1 MLNIRNFCAYKRK
14 FSQFGAFRKKIRIF
28 FDNFVLKK
36 KKRNPHFLGK
46 FSFHS
51 TRGRREE
58 EKKNSPFSSSLSQ
71 NFLTNSVH
79 KRKTWL
85 DYPKIDF
92 PFAKN
97 ERAKT
102 QTLRT
107 NNNKAT
113 VIITGLIGF
122 HVESGRRD
130 NRSRRP
136 DRIEF
141 PGKERPRLE
150 RRRGKE
156 PEGRRLMTGFV
167 RLRVMSGLVR
177 PFQCSPRSSPFEKL
191 SGS

>member
-1 MLNIRNFCAYKRK
+1 MEIFSIWSISKEDSNFLRQVCLKKR
-14 FSQFGAFRKKIRIF
+14 RKEIRIF
-28 FDNFVLKK
+28 LDSW
-36 KKRNPHFLGK
+36 K

-51 TRGRREE
+51 SRKRR
-58 EKKNSPFSSSLSQ
+58 KKNSSSLSQ
-71 NFLTNSVH
+71 NFLQILFKKT
-79 KRKTWL
+79 KTWL
-85 DYPKIDF
+85 DYPKIGF

-136 DRIEF
+136 DRVEF

-177 PFQCSPRSSPFEKL
+177 PFQCPPPHDPPPLKNCPDPNCGQRLFRVP
-191 SGS
+191 